1 MGKWLLEV
9 HLMTE
14 ADWLAGNDPESM
26 LDAVR
31 DQDSDRKLRLFAVA
45 CCRSFW
51 EHLSEEG
58 RGIVELAERH
68 ADGQATGADLAQA
81 RQRATSILAGL
92 EVNFEE
98 KNRRYRSVESKYD
111 CYDWARELVDD
122 ASQVAANANHQLS
135 QWSAIFAATA
145 PDARQAAATVG
156 GPVSVRCACLCE
168 LFGNPFRPVAIAQS
182 WLTPTAVNLGQ
193 AIYDDRAFDRM
204 PILADALEDA
214 GCTSQEMLA
223 HCRGQGP
230 HVRGCWVVDLILAK
244 SQSSEPSS

>member
-1 MGKWLLEV
+1 
-9 HLMTE
+9 MTE

-31 DQDSDRKLRLFAVA
+31 DQGSDRKLRLLAVA

-51 EHLSEEG
+51 ERLSEEG
-58 RGIVELAERH
+58 RGIVELAERR
-68 ADGQATGADLAQA
+68 AEGQGSGADLAEA
-81 RQRATSILAGL
+81 RRRVASIVAGL
-92 EVNFEE
+92 EVDFEE

-111 CYDWARELVDD
+111 CYDWARELDD
-122 ASQVAANANHQLS
+122 EASEAEANANHELS

-156 GPVSVRCACLCE
+156 GPISVRCACLRE
-168 LFGNPFRPVAIAQS
+168 VFGNPFRPVAIAQS
-182 WLTPTAVNLGQ
+182 WLTPTVVNLGQ

-214 GCTSQEMLA
+214 ACTNQEILE
-223 HCRGQGP
+223 HCRRQGP

-244 SQSSEPSS
+244 S